1 MKQDVHEDS
10 VFDNWPIFSLCTLSL
25 PPGNS
30 KGVEKGCIG
39 NKLVKFVNLFLNLNL
54 LIFFYSTWLYGS
66 CMTIV
71 QVRKK
76 YFMDTF
82 SLENLLK
89 KTLVLI
95 SSTNQCDIPNVT
107 VSGYMP
113 IEFGY
118 SMEL

>member
-1 MKQDVHEDS
+1 MRIQFLIIDLSFPYAPFLYPLE
-10 VFDNWPIFSLCTLSL
+10 TLK
-25 PPGNS
+25 NS

-39 NKLVKFVNLFLNLNL
+39 NKWVKFVNLFLNLNL
-54 LIFFYSTWLYGS
+54 LIVFYSTWLYGN

-71 QVRKK
+71 HVRKK

-95 SSTNQCDIPNVT
+95 SSTNQCDMPNVT